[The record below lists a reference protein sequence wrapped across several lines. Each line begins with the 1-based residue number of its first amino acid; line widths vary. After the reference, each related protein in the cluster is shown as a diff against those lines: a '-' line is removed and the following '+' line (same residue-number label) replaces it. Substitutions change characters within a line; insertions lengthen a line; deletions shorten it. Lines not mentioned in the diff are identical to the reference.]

1 MLHLSKY
8 LSYGSAMPRKMSY
21 YTQEVLLCQ
30 SDFDYLDK
38 LENVVSET
46 WNTAVLESGATNTVA
61 ADI

>member
-1 MLHLSKY
+1 
-8 LSYGSAMPRKMSY
+8 MPRKMSY
-21 YTQEVLLCQ
+21 YTQAVLLCQ

-46 WNTAVLESGATNTVA
+46 WHTADLESGATNTVA